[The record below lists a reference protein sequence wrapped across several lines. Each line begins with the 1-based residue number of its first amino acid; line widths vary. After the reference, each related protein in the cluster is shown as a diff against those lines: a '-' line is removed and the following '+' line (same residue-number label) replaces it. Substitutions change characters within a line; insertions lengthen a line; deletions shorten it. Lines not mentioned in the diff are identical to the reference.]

1 MGYVRKKTGLDLN
14 PLNLVEKAVDT
25 VVDVVNF
32 TVDQI
37 IEPIVNTVVDVV
49 QAALDDPIK
58 TIAQIAAVATK
69 QYWLLPIIA
78 GADVAIKGG
87 DLGDVAKA
95 VAISYVMQEVAQG
108 AGEYAGGAAS
118 EAAVEAGWSAANAKL
133 AGEIIG
139 TGAGG
144 AAIAVVTGG
153 DPLEAFLI
161 GGATAGAGAVL
172 GKVSGFGDFA
182 KNNKVAGKAIEAM
195 VVAKLSGGNVS
206 AAVIGSLIATSGLVA
221 DTIKEFD
228 PLNGQPG
235 AKFDAAQTAIITNV
249 LTGTASA
256 ALSGGDPS
264 RVIQAALM
272 KAGSKAIGEM
282 ATEGFKSATSSVS
295 EYFNGAKSKADILDG
310 NISAQN
316 EAYNNYKAYADPLNA
331 RVAEQTRLK
340 GVYDAAVA
348 AHNANPTEA
357 SRNTANA
364 AGDAFDAYVT
374 KLNKDYAETYSPNI
388 KKYGDQLDKL
398 QQDYAV
404 ATGDYEKA
412 MDAFADSTDKLSA
425 VLDPIYLTSNRAFT
439 EALDPNFNADE
450 YREINGLGADV
461 DVYEDY
467 LNRGQLEGLA
477 TNDKDQAIIEAR
489 NQLKEATGKDIPNY
503 IIERALTTDNANRD
517 TIVKQY
523 AETAIQDN
531 TKSISTREDA
541 TNAVLG
547 AYEQAGYSQEQISA
561 KIDSGEATAKA
572 NQLLEG
578 QKANVESLRQ
588 YATDLGASAGTDS
601 TEYKAAYKDALNA
614 MADYG
619 GYGVTK
625 TGETFATA
633 EYGKLDPDRLLPVS
647 YHSDT
652 GWYRDPV
659 TGEAYYKV
667 VVTGGT
673 QEYLPA
679 SEIPEQDISAL
690 WAIGNSA
697 NPPESGGGS
706 YFGSGS
712 GVSSGMFGGLQLVS
726 VDDATGAKMYSDGS
740 GMTLIAYSDG
750 KGKVINNNME
760 VELITPEDLAKLM
773 GEVPIAKP
781 PTPAAEV
788 KPVEELTQPEAYNKA
803 KQDALESAQT
813 DLKNSYQTADEVKA
827 AIESFG
833 YKATPQEI
841 QSFVG
846 EKTPDQMKF
855 DVEKY
860 VDPKVVSR
868 AEAKAAYAAIGISKP
883 TKADIDK
890 LVGQYSQ
897 IYLNGKAAANLD
909 AARYNSIQQQLDN
922 LNITPTDI
930 EGMRSSLT
938 EAIQTAI
945 DFGLQGDAALQAAIS
960 AVAESQQTSKEA
972 LLSKLGTS
980 ESALKS
986 EFAAGF
992 AGVSQQLNE
1001 KYAALTA
1008 SQKAEVDARV
1018 QQGADLGAAM
1028 ARVQSALEGQIAG
1041 VSADLKEAIDIN
1053 EAAGMS
1059 RDAAISK
1066 AVDDVAT
1073 SVGTTRADLLA
1084 KLGATEQSLLEK
1096 FQAGQD
1102 KTQEQIAG
1110 VTAEMQAQ
1118 YETLTAGQK
1127 ATADALVAQGKTFQ
1141 EAIDAAQ
1148 AETAGQIGDLT
1159 TEMQAQYAS
1168 LTDAQKATA
1177 DALIAQGE
1185 TTQQA
1190 IATAQAETTDL
1201 INTKTDAINTRIAE
1215 LVAQGASQQAATTQ
1229 AFAEVNE
1236 KLGTQ
1241 GRGPNQSDLDAL
1253 EQMISGTRSTDL
1265 SYDTNNDG
1273 RIDGSDLTFLTG
1285 IVNGDAGGSG
1295 FNAPSGSPWAAT
1307 GLYGSLADAEAA
1319 RAQDAAN
1326 QKAAGEAAAAQ
1337 AATNEKNAQI
1347 RGAGGRAAQAM
1358 QQFAGSAPTLIQQAT
1373 QQVSAPI
1380 YGQAVEAFDF
1390 GAPLDFNYFNPSK
1403 EKQGSQTGGQTT
1415 KMASGGYLDDLLG
1428 EDMSVDDLLKLL
1440 R

>member
-1 MGYVRKKTGLDLN
+1 MGYVRKKTGVDLN
-14 PLNLVEKAVDT
+14 PINLIDKAVEWVVDDIIEPIVDT
-25 VVDVVNF
+25 VVDVV
-32 TVDQI
+32 QG
-37 IEPIVNTVVDVV
+37 
-49 QAALDDPIK
+49 ALDDPIK
-58 TIAQIAAVATK
+58 TIAQIAAVATQ

-78 GADVAIKGG
+78 GTDVAIKGG

-95 VAISYVMQEVAQG
+95 VAIAYVMQEVG
-108 AGEYAGGAAS
+108 KYAGEAAGAYGA
-118 EAAVEAGWSAANAKL
+118 ETAAGIEYGTSGSQAAMLAAQEAGMGTASAI
-133 AGEIIG
+133 AGNVLG
-139 TGAGG
+139 SAGAS
-144 AAIAVVTGG
+144 AAIAVVTGR
-153 DPLEAFLI
+153 DPLEAFLV
-161 GGATAGAGAVL
+161 GGATAGAAAVL
-172 GKVSGFGDFA
+172 GKVKNFGNFA
-182 KNNKVAGKAIEAM
+182 TNNKVAADVISST
-195 VVAKLSGGNVS
+195 VIAKLSGGNVT
-206 AAVIGSLIATSGLVA
+206 AAAMGALVASSGLVSDA
-221 DTIKEFD
+221 IKQFD
-228 PLNGQPG
+228 PLNGQEG
-235 AKFDAAQTAIITNV
+235 AKLNAAQTAILTDV
-249 LTGTASA
+249 LMGTAGA

-264 RVIQAALM
+264 RVVQAALM
-272 KAGSKAIGEM
+272 KAGAKALGEM
-282 ATEGFKSATSSVS
+282 ATDGFKSATSSVS
-295 EYFNGAKSKADILDG
+295 EYFNEANKKTDILDG
-310 NISAQN
+310 NISAQE

-331 RVAEQTRLK
+331 MVAEQTRLK
-340 GVYDAAVA
+340 GVYDAAVVA
-348 AHNANPTEA
+348 FNANPTEA

-364 AGDAFDAYVT
+364 AGKAFDAYVT

-398 QQDYAV
+398 QQEHAV
-404 ATGDYEKA
+404 ATGDYEQA

-450 YREINGLGADV
+450 YREINGLGADI

-541 TNAVLG
+541 TNAVLD

-588 YATDLGASAGTDS
+588 YATDVGASAGTDS

-625 TGETFATA
+625 TGETFTSA
-633 EYGKLDPDRLLPVS
+633 GQGDLDPSTLLPVS
-647 YHSDT
+647 KDISYI
-652 GWYRDPV
+652 DPV
-659 TGEAYYKV
+659 TGMWNV
-667 VVTGGT
+667 PVSGT
-673 QEYLPA
+673 SGTSGATKTAAEL
-679 SEIPEQDISAL
+679 SAL
-690 WAIGNSA
+690 FALGNSA
-697 NPPESGGGS
+697 NPPESGGDS

-726 VDDATGAKMYSDGS
+726 IDDATGAKMYSDGS

-827 AIESFG
+827 ALESLG
-833 YKATPQEI
+833 YNATPEEI
-841 QSFVG
+841 QKFVG
-846 EKTPDQMKF
+846 EKTPDQMQF

-860 VDPKVVSR
+860 IDPMMVSR
-868 AEAKAAYAAIGISKP
+868 EEVKAAYAEMGLSKP
-883 TKADIDK
+883 TEADIDR
-890 LVGQYSQ
+890 LVGQYQ
-897 IYLNGKAAANLD
+897 QTALEEKAAANLD
-909 AARYNSIQQQLDN
+909 AARHNSIQAQLDAIDTEK
-922 LNITPTDI
+922 LNDQYQ
-930 EGMRSSLT
+930 SLT
-938 EAIQTAI
+938 SSQKATA
-945 DFGLQGDAALQAAIS
+945 DALVAQGETFQNALAAAQEETSGQIGSLATEMQA
-960 AVAESQQTSKEA
+960 Q
-972 LLSKLGTS
+972 
-980 ESALKS
+980 
-986 EFAAGF
+986 
-992 AGVSQQLNE
+992 
-1001 KYAALTA
+1001 YAALTA
-1008 SQKAEVDARV
+1008 A
-1018 QQGADLGAAM
+1018 
-1028 ARVQSALEGQIAG
+1028 
-1041 VSADLKEAIDIN
+1041 
-1053 EAAGMS
+1053 
-1059 RDAAISK
+1059 
-1066 AVDDVAT
+1066 
-1073 SVGTTRADLLA
+1073 
-1084 KLGATEQSLLEK
+1084 
-1096 FQAGQD
+1096 
-1102 KTQEQIAG
+1102 
-1110 VTAEMQAQ
+1110 
-1118 YETLTAGQK
+1118 QK
-1127 ATADALVAQGKTFQ
+1127 ATADALVAQGKSTQ
-1141 EAIDAAQ
+1141 E
-1148 AETAGQIGDLT
+1148 
-1159 TEMQAQYAS
+1159 
-1168 LTDAQKATA
+1168 
-1177 DALIAQGE
+1177 
-1185 TTQQA
+1185 A
-1190 IATAQAETTDL
+1190 IATAQAQTSDL

-1241 GRGPNQSDLDAL
+1241 GRGPDQSDLDAL
-1253 EQMISGTRSTDL
+1253 EQMIGGARPADL

-1273 RIDGSDLTFLTG
+1273 RIDGSDLSFLTG
-1285 IVNGDAGGSG
+1285 IVNGEAGGSG
-1295 FNAPSGSPWAAT
+1295 FTAPAGSPWAAT
-1307 GLYGSLADAEAA
+1307 GLYGDLADAEAA

-1415 KMASGGYLDDLLG
+1415 KMASGGYLDNLLG